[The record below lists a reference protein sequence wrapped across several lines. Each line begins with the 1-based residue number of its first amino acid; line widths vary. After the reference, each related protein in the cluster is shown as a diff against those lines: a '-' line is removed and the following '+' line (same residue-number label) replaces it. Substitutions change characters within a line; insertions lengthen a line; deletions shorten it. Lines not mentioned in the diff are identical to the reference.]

1 MEDIKKYS
9 FLPDLWFAG
18 KWTTLDTTFDTIRV
32 RLKQPLTLVLD
43 ILVNYF
49 ENKRK
54 SGGGD
59 IDSLTIIKGT
69 EMEVEEVLITFSES
83 KGIW

>member
-1 MEDIKKYS
+1 MYTDKPTGSE
-9 FLPDLWFAG
+9 G
-18 KWTTLDTTFDTIRV
+18 TFDTIRV
-32 RLKQPLTLVLD
+32 RLKQPLTQDTLE
-43 ILVNYF
+43 NYF

-59 IDSLTIIKGT
+59 IESLTIIKGT

-83 KGIW
+83 KGIC

>member
-1 MEDIKKYS
+1 M
-9 FLPDLWFAG
+9 
-18 KWTTLDTTFDTIRV
+18 
-32 RLKQPLTLVLD
+32 RLKQPLTQDTLE
-43 ILVNYF
+43 NYF

-83 KGIW
+83 KGTCIVVKYNLVSLLCNLKVTCMQKYLQQLCGIKK